1 MRGGRILIIVGIVG
15 VVLALILGGIW
26 LIGRLRPAAPA
37 PETGEGDG
45 EEAPA
50 IGDMREIVVAA
61 QEKIPRGHRITEE
74 EKAVQLAPWPEEAIP
89 DDALFELESAYGQ
102 IARVDIPKNMPV
114 TKDLLT
120 DDAGDLAAI
129 GSEAAMMIPS
139 GKVGYAIAVAGNASV
154 AWAIQP
160 GDHVDVLISLLF
172 VDLDEEFQTETPNLG
187 IAVTIEG
194 GAVGLVGRL
203 EVLPDGTL
211 VMMVPSE
218 PHQRPRL
225 VTQLTV
231 QNAQVLHIGSWEKEE
246 VVEAP
251 PADGAEGEGEGEEEA
266 APATPPPPLKKW
278 VTLAVTPQ
286 EAAVLKY
293 AEEVGA
299 SIDFVLRSVDDH
311 AESVEFS
318 ITAVTLD
325 YIVTEYGIEAPTK
338 LPYGVTPPV
347 ESLRPGASG
356 EVVGEEAP
364 AGTVEYS
371 RSDRIKRKAEE
382 PALKE

>member
-26 LIGRLRPAAPA
+26 LIGRPAAPA
-37 PETGEGDG
+37 PENGEGDG

-50 IGDMREIVVAA
+50 MGDMREIVVAA
-61 QEKIPRGHRITEE
+61 QDKIPRGHRITEE
-74 EKAVQLAPWPEEAIP
+74 EKAVQLALWPEEAIP
-89 DDALFELESAYGQ
+89 DDALFELESAYGR

-120 DDAGDLAAI
+120 DDAGDLAAT
-129 GSEAAMMIPS
+129 GSEAALLIPS

-172 VDLDEEFQTETPNLG
+172 VDLDEEFQTGMPNLG
-187 IAVTIEG
+187 IAMSIEG
-194 GAVGLVGRL
+194 GLSGTVGRL

-211 VMMVPSE
+211 IMVVPSE
-218 PHQRPRL
+218 LNQRPRL

-231 QNAQVLHIGSWEKEE
+231 QNVQVLRIGSWEKEE
-246 VVEAP
+246 EVEAP
-251 PADGAEGEGEGEEEA
+251 PADDAAADEEEA
-266 APATPPPPLKKW
+266 PPATPSQLTKW

-293 AEEVGA
+293 AEEIGA

-311 AESVEFS
+311 AASVKFG

-325 YIVTEYGIEAPTK
+325 YIVAEYGIEAPPK

-347 ESLRPGASG
+347 QSLRPGASG
-356 EVVGEEAP
+356 EVTGEEGP
-364 AGTVEYS
+364 AGTIEYS
-371 RSDRIKRKAEE
+371 RLDRIKRTKQEAV
-382 PALKE
+382 PKE

>member
-26 LIGRLRPAAPA
+26 LIGRLRPAA

-120 DDAGDLAAI
+120 DDAGDLAAT
-129 GSEAAMMIPS
+129 GSEAALMIPS

-172 VDLDEEFQTETPNLG
+172 VDLDEEFQTETPNIG
-187 IAVTIEG
+187 A
-194 GAVGLVGRL
+194 AVGGEGDVAGGGVMGRL

-211 VMMVPSE
+211 VMVMPSE
-218 PHQRPRL
+218 VSQRPRL

-231 QNAQVLHIGSWEKEE
+231 QNAQVLHIGSWAEE
-246 VVEAP
+246 VEVP
-251 PADGAEGEGEGEEEA
+251 PADGEEGEGEGEEETA
-266 APATPPPPLKKW
+266 SALPQALTKW
-278 VTLAVTPQ
+278 VTLAVSPQ

-311 AESVEFS
+311 AASVKFG

-325 YIVTEYGIEAPTK
+325 YIVAEYGIEAPPK

-356 EVVGEEAP
+356 EVVSEERP

-371 RSDRIKRKAEE
+371 RSDRIERKAEE
-382 PALKE
+382 EVPRE